1 MSSIMSQPQ
10 MDVRSVGSCVA
21 AVVAAY
27 NDAAKLVKRIQSA
40 APTTA
45 PSPVATTS
53 PDSPA
58 IDEASNTSALS
69 DLGDSLMLGPPIVQ
83 GQYEENLMRLG
94 NAYANGDQN
103 ARETLKDVVINLQ
116 LTLLATLR
124 MALLDNLELD
134 FAALQRASDESRI
147 SALVCLFQLGQ
158 RLSLGSPSMLPK
170 APLATSTS
178 PTRPAALSDPGSS
191 SSPFAGSSSPAA
203 ATDPRK
209 PPPIPPMSP
218 SRVASNSISSA
229 DLGNRVSRESNY
241 INHRPPSSIN
251 PVSPPLKP
259 QSNYPPPK
267 APYGPSAGH
276 GHGVK
281 TPPTRLAELQGSQP
295 MIREE
300 SNRSASVYSVL
311 SSNNSSTKGVEAPM
325 DRYRS
330 NPSSGDPHIEPD
342 QSAVELS
349 AGIFSRT
356 SSSRSSSNDPRKAP
370 HPGTEKVISQLSS
383 SPGTKSLPMFKW
395 KPFARSTGSS
405 SSKNNSADQPMLP
418 PPDLY
423 LPTEENNFAGFC
435 KGAWRL
441 QNSMK
446 NSFRIDNRP
455 VGMYMLQSSWHCSKC
470 SFEGIVQESKFSG
483 KAPVLSS
490 MLGPVKTSIIQ
501 GMRVLQMF
509 DQTVHLH
516 GPSGNRYRWIFLAKS
531 HVECKPPKPTDKVV
545 CGFGCIFC
553 SVQNHGPAPIYGNLD
568 TFMEH
573 LREHRGRGYAWD
585 RKKPS
590 QPLLDW
596 TRCILG
602 RIADDSEDFDINIP
616 TVAEVGG

>member
-27 NDAAKLVKRIQSA
+27 HDAAKLVKRIQSTTTNS
-40 APTTA
+40 TTA
-45 PSPVATTS
+45 SSPTSTTMMTEES
-53 PDSPA
+53 
-58 IDEASNTSALS
+58 SNTALV

-134 FAALQRASDESRI
+134 YDVLQRASDESRVN
-147 SALVCLFQLGQ
+147 ALICLFQLGQ
-158 RLSLGSPSMLPK
+158 RLSLGAPPSHHKMPSS
-170 APLATSTS
+170 TSTS
-178 PTRPAALSDPGSS
+178 SNRPVALSDAGSS
-191 SSPFAGSSSPAA
+191 QFAGSPSSP
-203 ATDPRK
+203 DFKK
-209 PPPIPPMSP
+209 PPPFSPMSP
-218 SRVASNSISSA
+218 ARGASNSISSA
-229 DLGNRVSRESNY
+229 DPGSRVSRDSNY
-241 INHRPPSSIN
+241 MHHRPPSSVN
-251 PVSPPLKP
+251 PVSPTLNP
-259 QSNYPPPK
+259 QPNHNPGMK
-267 APYGPSAGH
+267 APAYSSNH
-276 GHGVK
+276 GTR
-281 TPPTRLAELQGSQP
+281 TPPSRLAELQGSQP

-300 SNRSASVYSVL
+300 SNKSPSIYSVL
-311 SSNNSSTKGVEAPM
+311 SSNNSSTKGIEYA
-325 DRYRS
+325 DRSKS
-330 NPSSGDPHIEPD
+330 NHSSDPPIEPD

-349 AGIFSRT
+349 AGRFSRT
-356 SSSRSSSNDPRKAP
+356 SSSRSSSNDPRKPP
-370 HPGTEKVISQLSS
+370 HPGTERHFSHSS
-383 SPGTKSLPMFKW
+383 SSQGGGGGGGKSLPMFKW
-395 KPFARSTGSS
+395 KSFSRSTA
-405 SSKNNSADQPMLP
+405 SKSTIETANLP

-423 LPTEENNFAGFC
+423 LPTEENKYAGFC

-441 QNSMK
+441 QYSMK

-455 VGMYMLQSSWHCSKC
+455 IGMYMLQSSWHCSKC

-483 KAPVLSS
+483 KAPVLPS

-501 GMRVLQMF
+501 GMRVLQIF

-531 HVECKPPKPTDKVV
+531 HVECKAAKPTDKPV

-553 SVQNHGPAPIYGNLD
+553 SSQNHGPAPIFGNLD

-573 LREHRGRGYAWD
+573 LREHGGRGFAWD

-602 RIADDSEDFDINIP
+602 RVADDSEDFDINIP
-616 TVAEVGG
+616 TVAEIGG